1 MYLLILLPFLIPINL
16 PVDLFG
22 KDGSLYE
29 ANLKVHSKTGSLYS
43 IAPKLA
49 MAKGNE
55 MAVPDTVLAESIV
68 LQLEK
73 VNPDKSITLG
83 IKESNAV
90 MDYITLKA
98 YKFPYIR
105 LLWFGV
111 VITAIGII
119 ISMVRRIRLN
129 RENVSQS

>member
-1 MYLLILLPFLIPINL
+1 MAI
-16 PVDLFG
+16 
-22 KDGSLYE
+22 
-29 ANLKVHSKTGSLYS
+29 
-43 IAPKLA
+43 
-49 MAKGNE
+49 AKGNE
-55 MAVPDTVLAESIV
+55 MSLPDTVLAESIV
-68 LQLEK
+68 LQLQK
-73 VNPDKSITLG
+73 VTPDKSITIG